1 MSIFNQQSND
11 SQYQGGSYR
20 QGGDDGEVNL
30 REYLR
35 IILKNKWLIVT
46 STALLTGFAAL
57 YAQNTTPIYEAT
69 STLLIEGE
77 RKNAVSI
84 ENLYGIDAT
93 SSDYSQTQYE
103 ILKSRELAES
113 IVSNLNLTE
122 HVEFNGTPQS
132 SFMGNILIAVGI
144 KQEKTPDGSSD
155 SELRFSQ
162 MDADTQRL
170 VAAETFLRRLKVAPV
185 RKTKLVKI
193 SFESADPVFAAKA
206 ANAVG
211 DAYIQ
216 NYLETKAEQTETAT
230 TWMSERLSGLKVA
243 LEASEKELQQ
253 YKEDHQLVDFGGGVT
268 RYNEQELSNLSGKL
282 IDAQRELAEKQALF
296 EEISRLRKTSP
307 ELLENMPSVQRSS
320 IVQTYKVERASVERE
335 VDELGNKYGELHPRM
350 KDARSRLSVIQR
362 NLDLEIRRIMSSIE
376 KDADL
381 ARSNVATLKS
391 SVASGKSEIQN
402 IGRKSFDLNQ
412 LQREV
417 DANRNLYDTFF
428 SRIRET
434 DEAGSLNSTNAHI
447 SDQAVPPF
455 KASKPKKALVVALAF
470 LAGLIGSLAFAFMRE
485 YMDDSVRGAED
496 IEEKLGLPLLG
507 IIPQLKQGKGLFGK
521 ATDLPLSPQ
530 AIDDTRGTF
539 AESIRTIRTGVTLNS
554 GGVADKVIM
563 ITSSVPNEG
572 KSTLSLNLAYSMSQV
587 EKVLLIDAD
596 MRRPSVH
603 KTLGLPADG
612 PGLANLI
619 EKTAK
624 AQDCISKGVIGDLD
638 VMIAGGVPSNPLELI
653 SSKRFA
659 YLLEQLRKHYDRVI
673 IDCAP
678 VQAVS
683 DSLVLS
689 QSADAVLYVVRS
701 VETSMPLA
709 QRGVARMKQVGA
721 KIKGIVVT
729 QVDMEKLQAY
739 GGDHYYQGYYD
750 YYGYSEGNA
759 AAKREVVEDADDF
772 SNL

>member
-1 MSIFNQQSND
+1 MSIFNQQSDDN
-11 SQYQGGSYR
+11 SYHGGSSR
-20 QGGDDGEVNL
+20 QGVDGGEVNL

-35 IILKNKWLIVT
+35 VIVKNKWLIMA
-46 STALLTGFAAL
+46 STAVLTGVAAL
-57 YAQNTTPIYEAT
+57 YAQTATPIYVAT

-77 RKNAVSI
+77 QKNAVSI
-84 ENLYGIDAT
+84 DNLYGIDST
-93 SSDYSQTQYE
+93 SSDYFQTQYE
-103 ILKSRELAES
+103 ILKSRELAER
-113 IVSNLNLTE
+113 IVKDLQLTQHE
-122 HVEFNGTPQS
+122 EFNGSPQPS
-132 SFMGNILIAVGI
+132 AVSNMLAAIGFGGD
-144 KQEKTPDGSSD
+144 QSTDV
-155 SELRFSQ
+155 SEGEQRFSA
-162 MDADTQRL
+162 MDADTQSL
-170 VAAETFLRRLKVAPV
+170 VAAETFLRRLTVSPV

-193 SFESADPVFAAKA
+193 NFESPDPVFAAKA

-211 DAYIQ
+211 EAYIE
-216 NYLETKAEQTETAT
+216 NYLDTKAEQTTTAT
-230 TWMSERLSGLKVA
+230 AWMSERLSGLKVA
-243 LEASEKELQQ
+243 LEESERKLQQ
-253 YKEDHQLVDFGGGVT
+253 YKEDNQLVDFGGGVT
-268 RYNEQELSNLSGKL
+268 RYNEQELANFSGKL

-296 EEISRLRKTSP
+296 DEIRRLRKNSP
-307 ELLENMPSVQRSS
+307 ELLESMPSVQRSS
-320 IVQTYKVERASVERE
+320 IVQTYKVERARVERE
-335 VDELGNKYGELHPRM
+335 QDELSNKYGDRHPKM
-350 KDARSRLSVIQR
+350 IDARSRLAVIEKS
-362 NLDLEIRRIMSSIE
+362 LDLEIRRIISSIE

-381 ARSNVATLKS
+381 ARSNVSTLKR
-391 SVASGKSEIQN
+391 SVASGKAEIQN
-402 IGRKSFDLNQ
+402 IGRKSFELDGY
-412 LQREV
+412 QREV

-428 SRIRET
+428 NRIRET
-434 DEAGSLNSTNAHI
+434 DETGSLNSTNAHI

-455 KASKPKKALVVALAF
+455 TASKPKKKLVVALAF

-496 IEEKLGLPLLG
+496 IEAKLGLPLLG
-507 IIPQLKQGKGLFGK
+507 IIPQLKYGKGLFGK

-530 AIDDTRGTF
+530 AIDDQRGTF
-539 AESIRTIRTGVTLNS
+539 SESIRTIRTSVTLNS
-554 GGVADKVIM
+554 GDVADKVIM

-572 KSTLSLNLAYSMSQV
+572 KTTLSINLAYSMSQV

-603 KTLGLPADG
+603 KTLGLPADAV
-612 PGLANLI
+612 GLANLV

-624 AQDCISKGVIGDLD
+624 AQDCIMKGVIGNLD
-638 VMIAGGVPSNPLELI
+638 VMTAGGVPSNPLELI

-683 DSLVLS
+683 DSLVLA
-689 QSADAVLYVVRS
+689 QSADTVLYVVRS
-701 VETSMPLA
+701 VVTPMPLA

-729 QVDMEKLQAY
+729 QVDVEKLQSY

-750 YYGYSEGNA
+750 YYGYSEDNA
-759 AAKREVVEDADDF
+759 AVKREVIEDADDF